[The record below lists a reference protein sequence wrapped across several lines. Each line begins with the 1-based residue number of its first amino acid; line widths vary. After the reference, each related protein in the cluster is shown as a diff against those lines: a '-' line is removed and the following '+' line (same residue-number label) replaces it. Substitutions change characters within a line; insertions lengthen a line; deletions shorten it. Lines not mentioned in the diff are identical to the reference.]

1 MQDIKKFGFNSIV
14 QNAFHQS
21 SLIRYILSK
30 NPITFK
36 NCDIKQNRNCFS
48 VYKTTYVIKVS
59 MFT

>member
-36 NCDIKQNRNCFS
+36 NCDIKQIEIVFQ
-48 VYKTTYVIKVS
+48 
-59 MFT
+59 FTKQHTSLR